1 MKSLKQ
7 LLKST
12 FMASFLFTTAVS
24 SCGWDEP
31 EYFYYS
37 KSLDILYGELVKQH
51 FVRRYSYFPGSYSS
65 DEYDESNATETYNL
79 KAWADYLK
87 VSPEDARAIVYDRNA
102 DKLASQSDAVKA
114 YLNLV
119 VKQEPIA
126 DQGDSR
132 WLSQEEQKQQRA
144 ENLKLGNTLI
154 GEINQQLETEKDA
167 FLRQRYAYLLVRI
180 LHYTG
185 QYPEAISAYQRLS
198 ADIQQPGK
206 EVAIWT
212 DLLYAGALQRIGKRA
227 ESAYYFATRFAKTET
242 KKLQAQLNFSIKTDE
257 QWTALMAL
265 CKTDDERAL
274 MHFVRALRVNANTL
288 EELKTVYALAP
299 NSDWFDAMLF
309 RELEFVQ
316 FADHVPG
323 GLDQPWLQSSRG
335 INKEVLIDDLKAY
348 EDAKTEAARQK
359 LRDRRTQYL
368 ARFSQLV
375 DQVKQDKTRKDLFLT
390 DYAAVYLKQLSGQT
404 ITVAD
409 VSRFLAAYP
418 DDLRV
423 PYVKPLEH
431 LVYLENLETID
442 AASEAVIAKELVA
455 AESLEKTI
463 SDDPWENEYNN
474 PYKRRT
480 QDIVTYTYAKLEP
493 LYVDAKQSG
502 KAYLAKQ
509 RGDIVLDEISADQ
522 IKALQALQSIQS
534 PNRLEQIM
542 AADFAKAF
550 GETDYETNTFV
561 TTTDPNELIARKYL
575 AAGQFD
581 LAKATAEMAEYK
593 LLKTTY
599 NPFITGRSGNNR
611 TPSKP
616 LTLLEVIEA
625 MQTLEN
631 KTQRNPD
638 DAQAQFLLATAYYN
652 MTWFGN
658 SPTLIRTYRSTVSWK
673 NGVTDFSKARALYER
688 IVEQTTDREL
698 KVKALYALAK
708 IEKNAFYIQQAKN
721 GSEFNKY
728 WPHGNDKSYPESTQF
743 AKKNGLGKHFK
754 QIRAYEDTQYFND
767 VIKQC
772 ADYNFYFSG

>member
-7 LLKST
+7 LFKST
-12 FMASFLFTTAVS
+12 LMASFLFTTAVS

-37 KSLDILYGELVKQH
+37 KSLDILYGELVKAH

-79 KAWADYLK
+79 KAWAGYLK

-102 DKLASQSDAVKA
+102 DKLVSQSDAVKA
-114 YLNLV
+114 YLSVV

-132 WLSQEEQKQQRA
+132 WLSKEEQKQQRA

-185 QYPEAISAYQRLS
+185 QYPEAISTYERLS
-198 ADIQQPGK
+198 ADIQQPNK

-212 DLLYAGALQRIGKRA
+212 DLLYAGALQRSGKRA
-227 ESAYYFATRFAKTET
+227 ESAYQFATRFAETET

-257 QWTALMAL
+257 EWTALMAL
-265 CKTDDERAL
+265 CKDDDERAL
-274 MHFVRALRVNANTL
+274 MHFVRALRVNANTQ
-288 EELKTVYALAP
+288 EELKAVYALAP
-299 NSDWFDAMLF
+299 DSDWFDAMLF

-323 GLDQPWLQSSRG
+323 GPDQPWLQASRG
-335 INKEVLIDDLKAY
+335 INKDVLIDDLKAY
-348 EDAKTEAARQK
+348 EDAKTESAKQK

-368 ARFSQLV
+368 ARFSQFI
-375 DQVKQDKTRKDLFLT
+375 DQVKQDKKRKDLFLT
-390 DYAAVYLKQLSGQT
+390 DYAAVYLKQLSGEA

-409 VSRFLAAYP
+409 VSTFLAAYP

-423 PYVKPLEH
+423 PYVKPLQH
-431 LVYLENLETID
+431 LVYLENLDAID
-442 AASEAVIAKELVA
+442 PASETVIANDLVA
-455 AESLEKTI
+455 AEKLEKSI
-463 SDDPWENEYNN
+463 SSDIWEDEYNN

-480 QDIVTYTYAKLEP
+480 QDIMTYTYAKLEP
-493 LYVDAKQSG
+493 LYVSANQPG

-509 RGDIVLDEISADQ
+509 RGDIVLDGISAEE
-522 IKALQALQSIQS
+522 IKELQTLQAKKS
-534 PNRLEQIM
+534 PNRLEQKM
-542 AADFAKAF
+542 AADFVKAF
-550 GETDYETNTFV
+550 GEIDFETKAFTP
-561 TTTDPNELIARKYL
+561 TTDPNELIARKYL
-575 AAGQFD
+575 AAGKFD
-581 LAKATAEMAEYK
+581 QAKTAAEAAEHK
-593 LLKTTY
+593 LFKTTY
-599 NPFITGRSGNNR
+599 NPFTTGRSGNNR
-611 TPSKP
+611 VPSKP
-616 LTLLEVIEA
+616 RTLLQVIET
-625 MQTLEN
+625 MQALEKQAN
-631 KTQRNPD
+631 SDPS

-658 SPTLIRTYRSTVSWK
+658 SPNLIRTYRSTVSWK
-673 NGVTDFSKARALYER
+673 KGVTDFSKAREHYER
-688 IVEQTTDREL
+688 VVQQTTDREL

-708 IEKNAFYIQQAKN
+708 IEKNELYIKQAKN

-728 WPHGNDKSYPESTQF
+728 WPHGDDTSYPESTQF
-743 AKKNGLGKHFK
+743 AKKKGLGENFK
-754 QIRAYEDTQYFND
+754 KIRDYEDTQYFND

-772 ADYNFYFSG
+772 ADYNYYFSG